1 VASNVLCKKGQI
13 PGTSSSVLAYPIPE
27 SDMRAYLANLKPN
40 ALMVLALSAVA
51 IAYPVVTIL
60 LPAVLRAI
68 VPDAVRSVL
77 NLI

>member
-1 VASNVLCKKGQI
+1 
-13 PGTSSSVLAYPIPE
+13 
-27 SDMRAYLANLKPN
+27 MRACLANLKPN

-51 IAYPVVTIL
+51 IAYSVVTIL